1 MITISQL
8 QGREVLDSR
17 ANPTV
22 EVDVVLS
29 DGSMGRA
36 AVPSGASTGAAEVV
50 ELRDG
55 ETARFSGLGV
65 LRAIDN
71 VHNEIAPQVI
81 GRSPFDQADLDAFL
95 VGLDGTPDKSRLG
108 GNAILAVSV
117 AVAQAA
123 ARSEG
128 LPLYRYLADG
138 CSISLPVPMFN
149 ILNGGRHAEDSM
161 DIQEFMVVPAGLDSF
176 AEALRA
182 GAEVYRSL
190 QGILRQRGLG
200 TTVGD
205 EGGFAPRCVSN
216 LEALDLV
223 LQAIENAGYDPG
235 RQCFIAL
242 DVAASELV
250 LSDGRYSLPGDNEV
264 LSSRDLID
272 TYQKWL
278 RNYPIVSI
286 EDGMAQDDWDGWTEL
301 TARIGAS
308 VQVVGDDIYTTNPT
322 RIRKGIE
329 SGASNAVLVKLN
341 QIGTVTESLEAI
353 RTAKEVGWAIVVS
366 HRSGETEDTTIAD
379 LAVGTAA
386 GQIKAGAPCRGERT
400 AKYNRLMRIEEEI
413 GDAAEYA
420 RPSVY
425 ARRVMSGQ
433 VCSTS
438 AENGMPL
445 NLEQTGDGVPTPDG
459 Y

>member
-1 MITISQL
+1 MITISQVR
-8 QGREVLDSR
+8 GREVLDSR

-29 DGSMGRA
+29 DGSTGRA
-36 AVPSGASTGAAEVV
+36 AVPSGASTGATEVV

-55 ETARFSGLGV
+55 DATRFGGLGV

-71 VHNEIAPQVI
+71 VHNEIAPQII
-81 GRSPFDQADLDAFL
+81 GRSPLDQADIDAFL

-128 LPLYRYLADG
+128 LPLYRYLANG
-138 CSISLPVPMFN
+138 GSISLPVPMFN
-149 ILNGGRHAEDSM
+149 ILNGGRHAEDST
-161 DIQEFMVVPAGLDSF
+161 DVQEFMVVPAGLETF
-176 AEALRA
+176 GEALRA

-190 QGILRQRGLG
+190 QGILRERGLG

-205 EGGFAPRCVSN
+205 EGGFAPQGVSN
-216 LEALDLV
+216 REALDLV
-223 LQAIENAGYDPG
+223 LWAIEDAGYGPG

-250 LSDGRYSLPGDNEV
+250 LGDGQYSLPKDNAV
-264 LSSRDLID
+264 LLASDLID
-272 TYQKWL
+272 TYQEWV
-278 RNYPIVSI
+278 RIYPIVSI
-286 EDGMAQDDWDGWTEL
+286 EDGMAEDDWDGWAEL
-301 TARIGAS
+301 TARIGTS
-308 VQVVGDDIYTTNPT
+308 VQLVGDDLYTTNPA
-322 RIRKGIE
+322 RIRKGIDR
-329 SGASNAVLVKLN
+329 GASNAVLIKLN

-353 RTAKEVGWAIVVS
+353 GTAKEAGWATVVS

-379 LAVGTAA
+379 LAVGTSA

-400 AKYNRLMRIEEEI
+400 AKYNRLLRIEEEL
-413 GDAAEYA
+413 GNAAEYA
-420 RPSVY
+420 GRSVY
-425 ARRVMSGQ
+425 ARRAMKG
-433 VCSTS
+433 
-438 AENGMPL
+438 
-445 NLEQTGDGVPTPDG
+445 
-459 Y
+459 